1 MYSLPVL
8 NTSYIHVG
16 IDVYT
21 KQAGLLA
28 YGQHDT
34 KPSHL
39 LLKETVVSFVSLAN
53 TVAGQRRNLT
63 VLPF

>member
-39 LLKETVVSFVSLAN
+39 QF
-53 TVAGQRRNLT
+53 
-63 VLPF
+63 